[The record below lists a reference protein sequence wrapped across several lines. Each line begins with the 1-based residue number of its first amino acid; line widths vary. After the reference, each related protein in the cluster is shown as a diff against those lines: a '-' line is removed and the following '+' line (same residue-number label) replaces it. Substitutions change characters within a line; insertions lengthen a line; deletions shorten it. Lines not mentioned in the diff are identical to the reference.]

1 VSNRSVEVNGG
12 KFQMEVVDSGSGDPL
27 LYLHGI
33 AAKQED
39 GFLAELATNH
49 RVIAP
54 RIPGFGGSTGSEHLS
69 DIHDLVYLYLDLLDE
84 LELRDIPI
92 VGQGLGGMLA
102 AELAAVQPVRFPK
115 VVLIGSLG
123 LWDQEHPVLD
133 FFSVPPTEFAA
144 AMYADQESE
153 AALAI
158 ATAPQ
163 AKLPEVD
170 PETDEGKEI
179 IDYYVERA
187 KSMSTAAKYL
197 WPIPNKGLSKRL
209 HRVTQPTLLVWGA
222 ADGICPPL
230 YAGYFGAALSNS
242 SKEIVAGAAHMV
254 HVEKA
259 KEVSRVIN
267 NFLSA

>member
-1 VSNRSVEVNGG
+1 MSSRSVDLNGG

-84 LELRDIPI
+84 LELRNLPI
-92 VGQGLGGMLA
+92 VGHSLGGMLA
-102 AELAAVQPVRFPK
+102 AELAAVQPERFSNI
-115 VVLIGSLG
+115 VLIGSLG
-123 LWDQEHPVLD
+123 LWDPEHPVLD

-209 HRVTQPTLLVWGA
+209 HRVTQPTLLIWGDG
-222 ADGICPPL
+222 DGICPPV
-230 YAGYFGAALSNS
+230 YADHFGAALSNA
-242 SKEIVAGAAHMV
+242 SKEIVAGAAHMA
-254 HVEKA
+254 HVEKPGKVA
-259 KEVSRVIN
+259 ASIN
-267 NFLSA
+267 KFLSA